1 VRIYSGKLDLNNSK
15 IGSRAWSIIRLLMKS
30 LLVIGGSDVIS
41 QLMVHIFEIRGW
53 KVEACRHHWDT
64 AIARLAGY
72 KIFDAVILSD
82 SLDKSVFEMIRLIR
96 SVKRKRSLTL
106 VVVAANRE
114 INRDAV
120 LAAGA
125 DELLVRPFNSNS
137 LIWAIE
143 WPSTRRGST
152 SIRR

>member
-1 VRIYSGKLDLNNSK
+1 
-15 IGSRAWSIIRLLMKS
+15 
-30 LLVIGGSDVIS
+30 
-41 QLMVHIFEIRGW
+41 
-53 KVEACRHHWDT
+53 
-64 AIARLAGY
+64 LAGH

-96 SVKRKRSLTL
+96 AMTDKRSLTL
-106 VVVAANRE
+106 VVVTRNRE
-114 INRDAV
+114 ISRDAV

-125 DELLVRPFNSNS
+125 DELLVRPFNPNS

-143 WPSTRRGST
+143 GPSTRRGST

>member
-1 VRIYSGKLDLNNSK
+1 MNT
-15 IGSRAWSIIRLLMKS
+15 LMKS
-30 LLVIGGSDVIS
+30 LLVIGGSEVIS

-64 AIARLAGY
+64 ALARLAGH
-72 KIFDAVILSD
+72 KSFDAVILTD
-82 SLDKSVFEMIRLIR
+82 SLDKPVFEMIGLIR
-96 SVKRKRSLTL
+96 SVQHKRSLTL

-114 INRDAV
+114 INRDAA

-125 DELLVRPFNSNS
+125 DELLVRPFNPNS

-143 WPSTRRGST
+143 GRSTRRGT
-152 SIRR
+152 AIRK